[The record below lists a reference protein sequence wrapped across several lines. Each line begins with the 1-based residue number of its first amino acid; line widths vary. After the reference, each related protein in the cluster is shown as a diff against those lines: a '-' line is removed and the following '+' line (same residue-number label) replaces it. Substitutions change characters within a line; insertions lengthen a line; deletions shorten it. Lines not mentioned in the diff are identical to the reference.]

1 MFFVKRT
8 QIFDKAKYGYQIALI
23 SREASLAYFKV
34 KMMVC
39 LGWFLLVTFSHKL
52 ITAFIE
58 GLR

>member
-39 LGWFLLVTFSHKL
+39 LG
-52 ITAFIE
+52 
-58 GLR
+58 